1 MISQRVQS
9 LLRMTMA
16 DVADAADAMDDV
28 FRLENA
34 DTYLTPP
41 AHVLEATR
49 AAVGLDECNSYLPL
63 RGLRVLRDAIA
74 LRYRSDFG
82 VSYDPEG

>member
-1 MISQRVQS
+1 MPRGVM
-9 LLRMTMA
+9 RMTMPDMA
-16 DVADAADAMDDV
+16 DLADATPGA

-49 AAVGLDECNSYLPL
+49 AAVGIDEFNSYLPL
-63 RGLRVLRDAIA
+63 TNIHAKCIIK
-74 LRYRSDFG
+74 
-82 VSYDPEG
+82 